1 MITVARRGRAVHSA
15 ESTAHV
21 TTGAR
26 DVVTPWRDNITRDVR
41 TISDTPY
48 RVAVVARLYC
58 IGLIQ
63 PRDSFGLSSL

>member
-1 MITVARRGRAVHSA
+1 MLFRHGRMARCVTGTVLF
-15 ESTAHV
+15 
-21 TTGAR
+21 GAACCAKE
-26 DVVTPWRDNITRDVR
+26 NRDVR

>member
-1 MITVARRGRAVHSA
+1 MFKGRCDNG
-15 ESTAHV
+15 
-21 TTGAR
+21 GA
-26 DVVTPWRDNITRDVR
+26 DVR

-48 RVAVVARLYC
+48 RAAAVARLYC

>member
-1 MITVARRGRAVHSA
+1 M
-15 ESTAHV
+15 
-21 TTGAR
+21 TTGAG
-26 DVVTPWRDNITRDVR
+26 DVVTRACDNITWDVR

>member
-1 MITVARRGRAVHSA
+1 M
-15 ESTAHV
+15 
-21 TTGAR
+21 TTGAG
-26 DVVTPWRDNITRDVR
+26 DVVTRLCDNITWDVR

-63 PRDSFGLSSL
+63 PSDSFGLSSL

>member
-1 MITVARRGRAVHSA
+1 MVRVAETKRDGS
-15 ESTAHV
+15 
-21 TTGAR
+21 GAFLR
-26 DVVTPWRDNITRDVR
+26 RDNGGADVR
-41 TISDTPY
+41 TIFDTPY